1 MKSILDLS
9 FTQDSKGN
17 YKKVKVKLGYY
28 ETYIISRTNFLT
40 QKGSNPRHHISKET
54 MFFRGAN
61 TIVRRAFYSYISDE
75 SFEKAIIKIQKMCDK
90 NDKWLKSNSHDRT
103 DSSPYTQ
110 ITTESLS
117 KEENSTLFLEQ
128 RIKRLEEKI
137 GIKESSTDDNVG
149 YVLSCLSD
157 EGLSDDEQRD
167 FYELASQ
174 RDKEQLASYAE
185 KFNNAEDYNDSTG
198 GRFQRQVIAP
208 ALSIVRRVVG
218 YR

>member
-1 MKSILDLS
+1 M
-9 FTQDSKGN
+9 N
-17 YKKVKVKLGYY
+17 
-28 ETYIISRTNFLT
+28 N
-40 QKGSNPRHHISKET
+40 
-54 MFFRGAN
+54 
-61 TIVRRAFYSYISDE
+61 
-75 SFEKAIIKIQKMCDK
+75 
-90 NDKWLKSNSHDRT
+90 
-103 DSSPYTQ
+103 
-110 ITTESLS
+110 
-117 KEENSTLFLEQ
+117 LEQ

-157 EGLSDDEQRD
+157 EGLSDDNQRD